1 METSTHFEQPVRIRF
16 SHCDPAGIVFFP
28 QYLVMTNALAED
40 WFNETLDINYATMIS
55 KRRVGLPIVKLDCT
69 SSRPG
74 QTGDTLV
81 LSLTLDLIG
90 ARSVGIVIDARP
102 HAETRFLARQVL
114 VTTSLESGVSI
125 DIPDDI
131 RAALTRFNPAA
142 LAEVKDDV
150 KNEVKVEPEE
160 TRW

>member
-1 METSTHFEQPVRIRF
+1 
-16 SHCDPAGIVFFP
+16 
-28 QYLVMTNALAED
+28 MTNALVED
-40 WFNETLDINYATMIS
+40 WFNEALDINYATMIS

-69 SSRPG
+69 FSRPG
-74 QTGDTLV
+74 QMGDTLV
-81 LSLTLDLIG
+81 LSLTLDRIG
-90 ARSVGIVIDARP
+90 ARSVGIVIDARS

-150 KNEVKVEPEE
+150 KDEVKVEVKE
-160 TRW
+160 TRS

>member
-1 METSTHFEQPVRIRF
+1 MMETSTYFERPVRIRF

-28 QYLVMTNALAED
+28 QYLVMTNALVED
-40 WFNETLDINYATMIS
+40 WFNETLDIDYAAMIS

-69 SSRPG
+69 FSKPS
-74 QTGDTLV
+74 TMGDTLV
-81 LSLTLDLIG
+81 LSLTLDHIG
-90 ARSVGIVIDARP
+90 ARSVGIVIDARS
-102 HAETRFLARQVL
+102 HGETRFLARQVL

-142 LAEVKDDV
+142 LAEAKDELKDAL
-150 KNEVKVEPEE
+150 KE
-160 TRW
+160 TRS

>member
-1 METSTHFEQPVRIRF
+1 MMESSPHFERPVRVRF

-28 QYLVMTNALAED
+28 QYLVMTNALVED
-40 WFNETLDINYATMIS
+40 WFNKALGIDYAAMIG

-69 SSRPG
+69 FSKPSEMG
-74 QTGDTLV
+74 NTLV
-81 LSLTLDLIG
+81 LSLTLERIS
-90 ARSVGIVIDARP
+90 ARSVGIVIDAQSQG
-102 HAETRFLARQVL
+102 ETRFLARQVL

-142 LAEVKDDV
+142 LAQLK
-150 KNEVKVEPEE
+150 E
-160 TRW
+160 TLS

>member
-1 METSTHFEQPVRIRF
+1 MMESSPHFERPVRVRF

-28 QYLVMTNALAED
+28 QYLVMTNALVED
-40 WFNETLDINYATMIS
+40 WFNEALGIDYAAMIG

-69 SSRPG
+69 FSKPSEMG
-74 QTGDTLV
+74 NTLV
-81 LSLTLDLIG
+81 LSLTLERIS
-90 ARSVGIVIDARP
+90 ARSVGIVIDAQSQG
-102 HAETRFLARQVL
+102 ETRFLARQVL

-142 LAEVKDDV
+142 LAQLK
-150 KNEVKVEPEE
+150 E
-160 TRW
+160 TLS